1 MKSQR
6 LKSKHFSTLT
16 LNQLRPSQF
25 NKGFTL
31 IELIVV
37 IIVIGILAITVLP
50 KFFNSKGFEEY
61 TYQAQ
66 VVSTLRAIQQ
76 KAMQQTEVLA
86 TNCHQVIIT
95 ATKLADNC
103 DKSIVQVENNHSV
116 IFSSS
121 NNSFTFD
128 DNGKPEAIATAI
140 DITITGTSALK
151 VRIESEGYIHAL

>member
-1 MKSQR
+1 MKS
-6 LKSKHFSTLT
+6 SFSIHI
-16 LNQLRPSQF
+16 NKKF

-37 IIVIGILAITVLP
+37 IIVIGILAVSVLP

-61 TYQAQ
+61 SYQAQ

-76 KAMQQTEVLA
+76 RAIQQTKILA

-95 ATKLADNC
+95 SNKLTDNC
-103 DKSIVQVENNHSV
+103 NKSIVQVESNHSV

-128 DNGKPEAIATAI
+128 DNGKPKAITTAI

-151 VRIESEGYIHAL
+151 VRIETEGYIHAL